1 MLECKPIIKKIN
13 IIPKLDLSKLLK
25 NKDKEE
31 VINLKSLKE
40 FIHRLREIRQ
50 KAYNTKICIS
60 NDVTFATPM
69 QFICNLSLSI
79 ILYNYNILI

>member
-31 VINLKSLKE
+31 I
-40 FIHRLREIRQ
+40 
-50 KAYNTKICIS
+50 IS
-60 NDVTFATPM
+60 P
-69 QFICNLSLSI
+69 
-79 ILYNYNILI
+79 